1 MYSKFNEE
9 EIRQATD
16 NLLEDTEMMEYI
28 WPKLSSAKFS
38 YHKYPEVKKKG
49 WQDNGICEVCGK
61 RGTYT
66 LIQADRPRICYKCYT
81 AVRAY
86 RNLKFD
92 VLKLQKKKNLTLKE
106 IQKIVTYMKNYTR
119 RKANLFKM
127 VTTALV
133 VASLSKSKK
142 S

>member
-1 MYSKFNEE
+1 MYSNLTEDQVRE
-9 EIRQATD
+9 VTD
-16 NLLEDTEMMEYI
+16 ALLEDTAVMEYV

-38 YHKYPEVKKKG
+38 YHKHPEIKKKG

-61 RGTYT
+61 RGAYT
-66 LIQADRPRICYKCYT
+66 LIQPDKPRLCYKCYT

-86 RNLKFD
+86 RNLRFD
-92 VLKLQKKKNLTLKE
+92 VLRLQKKKNLTLKE
-106 IQKIVTYMKNYTR
+106 VQKIVTYMKNYTR
-119 RKANLFKM
+119 KKANLFKM

-142 S
+142 H